1 MSAKSK
7 NTAGQPYLIRVA
19 NYMVKGEEWTDLS
32 GGGRIRNRIRVRL
45 GGFDFQIIRTP
56 ESFNLTVAEA
66 KGRFCYT
73 TDIVFDNIR
82 PDQRKRVDALVD
94 EVTELLS
101 FATMSQV
108 VRFGDEYGTG
118 SSQQAVKGLTLYFR
132 PTLGA
137 THGAEVKRFLELTWP
152 VYHRMRKK
160 RKLNVVIDYVV
171 TTELPHLP
179 VEVEML
185 MSFVTL
191 ECLKSTYA
199 KQAGYRFVAPAW
211 RKMSIPPK
219 ANPKNE
225 PKAGFEKLLHEMM
238 KAVKMRKSLKRIVQ
252 LRNHIIHN
260 GISPRPLKSQIK
272 GCFDSK
278 EIIREYLLRL
288 LGFKGRY
295 SRFNDMSVH
304 EIK

>member
-1 MSAKSK
+1 MSAKAK
-7 NTAGQPYLIRVA
+7 QVGGQPYRILVA
-19 NYMVKGEEWTDLS
+19 NYMVKGEEWTDLPV
-32 GGGRIRNRIRVRL
+32 GGRIRNRIRVRL

-56 ESFNLTVAEA
+56 ENFNLTVAEA

-82 PDQRKRVDALVD
+82 PNQRQRVDALVD

-118 SSQQAVKGLTLYFR
+118 SSRQAVKGLTLYFR

-152 VYHRMRKK
+152 AYHRLRRK
-160 RKLNVVIDYVV
+160 RKLNIVVDYVV

-179 VEVEML
+179 IEVEML

-191 ECLKSTYA
+191 ECLKSSYA
-199 KQAGYRFVAPAW
+199 KQAGYKFVAPAW
-211 RKMSIPPK
+211 RKISIPPK
-219 ANPKNE
+219 ANPKAE
-225 PKAGFEKLLHEMM
+225 PKLVFEKLLHEMM
-238 KAVKMRKSLKRIVQ
+238 KKVKMRKSLKRIVQ

-260 GISPRPLKSQIK
+260 GVSPRPFKSQMK
-272 GCFDSK
+272 GCFDAK

-288 LGFKGRY
+288 LGFKGQY
-295 SRFNDMSVH
+295 SRFNDMSLH
-304 EIK
+304 TLK

>member
-1 MSAKSK
+1 MNAQIKK
-7 NTAGQPYLIRVA
+7 LAGQPYRILVA
-19 NYMVKGEEWTDLS
+19 NYMVKGEEWTEFPD
-32 GGGRIRNRIRVRL
+32 GRRIRNRIRLRL

-56 ESFNLTVAEA
+56 ENFDLQIKDA
-66 KGRFCYT
+66 KGHFCYT
-73 TDIVFDNIR
+73 TDILFDNIR
-82 PDQRKRVDALVD
+82 PDQRKRIDIIVD

-108 VRFGDEYGTG
+108 VRFGDEYGGG
-118 SSQQAVKGLTLYFR
+118 SSRQSVKGLTLYFR

-199 KQAGYRFVAPAW
+199 KQAGYKFVAPAW

-272 GCFDSK
+272 GCFDAK

-288 LGFKGRY
+288 LGFKGQY
-295 SRFNDMSVH
+295 SRFNDMSLH
-304 EIK
+304 TIK